1 LRTIVL
7 LLMLFLISIPPAAG
21 AAAPGVTLEFWTI
34 ALQPFFTDYVT
45 NLVRTYERQN
55 PGVRVR
61 WVDQPIG
68 AIQQKLLGALASGT
82 PPDVV
87 NLNVP
92 MVAELSQQGGLT
104 ALDPLLRP
112 EDRARYF
119 EGMFRSFRVGAQ
131 QYGLPWYV
139 APPVVAYNVEI
150 WRRSGLDPDRPPQTV
165 DELIAY
171 AKRIKDRT
179 GLYGFMPN
187 VNGTNMLQRFVEA
200 GLPIL
205 VAGKAVF
212 NSDRHVRELEKW
224 VTLYQQDY
232 FPEDTLRRGY
242 LGATELYTAGRLGM
256 LITGPQ
262 FLLRVRHDNR
272 AVYDRTRVG
281 PYPLDRGRVIHA
293 PLMGLAIPK
302 NVRDP
307 QQALRFALYVTG
319 DQNQLAFSKIV
330 TIFPSTKRAAQD
342 PFFTRL
348 PQNPTPEDQA
358 RVIDARQLPY
368 ARDLTVVV
376 PNQSDLMKAFRD
388 NVEAAF
394 FGQKTPKQA
403 LDDAVRYWN
412 ARL

>member
-1 LRTIVL
+1 MLVL
-7 LLMLFLISIPPAAG
+7 LATSVQGGTPE
-21 AAAPGVTLEFWTI
+21 VWLEFWTI
-34 ALQPFFTDYVT
+34 SLRPFFTDYVT
-45 NLVRTYERQN
+45 DLVRTYERQN
-55 PGVRVR
+55 PGIRVR
-61 WVDQPIG
+61 WVDQPPG
-68 AIQQKLLGALASGT
+68 AVVQKLLASLAAGS

-92 MVAELSQQGGLT
+92 MTAELAQQGGLL
-104 ALDPLLRP
+104 ALAGLVRP
-112 EDRARYF
+112 EERDRYF
-119 EGMFRSFRVGAQ
+119 EGMLRSFEIRGQ
-131 QYGLPWYV
+131 LYGLPWYV

-150 WRRSGLDPDRPPQTV
+150 WRRAGLDPDRPPRNV

-171 AKRIKDRT
+171 AKQIKDRT

-187 VNGTNMLQRFVEA
+187 VNGTNLLYRFQEA

-205 VAGKAVF
+205 AGGRAVF
-212 NSDRHVRELEKW
+212 HSARHVQELARW
-224 VTLYQQDY
+224 VQLFRQDY

-242 LGATELYTAGRLGM
+242 LGATERYTAGQLGM
-256 LITGPQ
+256 LLTGPQ

-272 AVYDRTRVG
+272 AVYDRTKVG

-293 PLMGLAIPK
+293 PLMGLAIPRATRHPREA
-302 NVRDP
+302 V
-307 QQALRFALYVTG
+307 RFALYVT
-319 DQNQLAFSKIV
+319 DDRNQLAFCRIV
-330 TIFPSTKRAAQD
+330 TIFPTTKAAARD

-348 PQNPTPEDQA
+348 PPNPTPEDHA
-358 RVIDARQLPY
+358 RILDARQLPY

-376 PNQSDLMKAFRD
+376 PHQGELMKVFRD

-394 FGQKTPKQA
+394 FGRKTPQQA